1 MSEICSR
8 GIKCPCFCC
17 LETDC
22 EKHETEPSE
31 WIKILL
37 EDDYLF
43 GDILIKIA
51 EGINNEEKTVN

>member
-1 MSEICSR
+1 MTCPL

-22 EKHETEPSE
+22 EHYQSEAPE

-37 EDDYLF
+37 KDNSL
-43 GDILIKIA
+43 GDALIKIA
-51 EGINNEEKTVN
+51 EGINNEEKTAN